1 LSISHE
7 DGPRRLPEEN
17 DDLKMG
23 FIADDAFIEDVGAQG
38 YPMEA
43 YPYSIDSRP
52 ILTSVS

>member
-52 ILTSVS
+52 FLTSVS